1 MRNKIILLILLLLP
15 FNVMAATGKI
25 TASASST
32 KVTLNNNVTVTVK
45 VSSTDNIG
53 SWKFNISYDKK
64 KLSLTSGDTTVVGY
78 GDGTY
83 KSKSYTYKF
92 KAIATGNASITID
105 NAKIADYETEEYIS
119 TSVSNLTLSIKE
131 PVIINYSSD
140 NNLKSLSVDEFKIS
154 PEFNKS
160 TLDYSVTT
168 NADTTKIKIN
178 ASANDTKAKVSGAG
192 EKEVKEGNNA
202 FEIVVTAENG
212 TSKTYKI
219 NVVVPEKDPIK
230 YTFNGEEYSI
240 LRKLPE
246 KVPVNFKTS
255 TIKFNDEDIM
265 CLQNENLNLT
275 LIYLRD
281 SKNNENFYIYN
292 ESNNTINLYNEITTN
307 EISIYLDKPIKELN
321 NLVKTTIKINEQEVE
336 AYQIQKGSK
345 DYIIYGKDVSTGK
358 GAYYVYDKN
367 ERTIS
372 LFNEDDVNYL
382 LNKNNIYK
390 TLTYAFGAL
399 VFIEFIIIILFSNTK
414 KKMNKF
420 LTKMEKKK

>member
-25 TASASST
+25 TASVSST

-178 ASANDTKAKVSGAG
+178 ANANDTKAKVSGAG

-246 KVPVNFKTS
+246 KVPVNFKTG
-255 TIKFNDEDIM
+255 TVKFNDEDIM

-414 KKMNKF
+414 KKMNK
-420 LTKMEKKK
+420 LLNKMEKKK